1 MSARKINSRARPR
14 KRTAVIAIIAMLAL
28 AVRSHQAYAACG
40 LPPTIELGGAEQAE
54 AGTTSPQHGAL
65 RVMPSGNHEPIIG
78 LWSITEKDSTGAL
91 FDRVISGFTGD
102 GLEFDQDLSPIL
114 TGYVCYGTWVKVG
127 HNTYGLTH
135 PFYSF
140 QDPNSNGEGTENT
153 EGQWDGN
160 SGYFDYTLTVSK
172 DGQSFTGKE
181 SLKVVQGPN
190 PYDPKA
196 TVLFSINLALSAT
209 KFAVDTS
216 LLP

>member
-1 MSARKINSRARPR
+1 MSAGKISSSVRSG
-14 KRTAVIAIIAMLAL
+14 KRTAIIAMFVLLAIGG
-28 AVRSHQAYAACG
+28 RSHRAYAACG
-40 LPPTIELGGAEQAE
+40 LPSAILSTNAGQVE
-54 AGTTSPQHGAL
+54 ADTSAPQNSAL
-65 RVMPSGNHEPIIG
+65 HVIPSGRHEPIVG

-91 FDRVISGFTGD
+91 FDRVISGFEED

-127 HNTYGLTH
+127 PNTYGLTH

-140 QDPNSNGEGTENT
+140 QDINSNGEGTENT

-160 SGYFDYTLTVSK
+160 SGYFDYTVTVSK
-172 DGQSFTGKE
+172 DGQSFTGNE
-181 SLKVVQGPN
+181 ILKVVQGPN

-196 TVLFSINLALSAT
+196 TVLFSAKVSLSAT
-209 KFAVDTS
+209 KFVVDTS